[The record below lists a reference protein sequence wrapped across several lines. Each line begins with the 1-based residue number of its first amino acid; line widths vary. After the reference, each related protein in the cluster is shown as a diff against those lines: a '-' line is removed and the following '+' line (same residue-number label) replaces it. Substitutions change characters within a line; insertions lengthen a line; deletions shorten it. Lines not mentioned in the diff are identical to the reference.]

1 MERQSNEER
10 EQLKAIFVSL
20 TAAELVWD
28 YVDKVLRYCVDHR
41 VSNTI
46 KTSREVKRLRSYY
59 DEYTARNMA
68 PQGKRIVRAACKDFG
83 ENFGYDLL
91 VMYHS
96 LANELYRKYAGQEVS
111 HAEMR
116 TNALVCIMLLQALRS
131 IPGMA
136 RLPYQLEL
144 CDRLREYVKPYEL
157 DISLNVERC
166 QTILARRLQE
176 VPSMECSENFEE

>member
-1 MERQSNEER
+1 MTANEEK
-10 EQLKAIFVSL
+10 EQLKAVFISL
-20 TAAELVWD
+20 TAAEIVWG
-28 YVDKVLRYCVDHR
+28 YVDQVLRYCADNR
-41 VSNTI
+41 LSGTI

-83 ENFGYDLL
+83 DNFGYDLL

-96 LANELYRKYAGQEVS
+96 IANELYRKYAGQDVS

-116 TNALVCIMLLQALRS
+116 TNALCSIMLLQALRA

-136 RLPYQLEL
+136 RLPYQREL
-144 CDRLREYVKPYEL
+144 CELMRNYVKPYEL
-157 DISLNVERC
+157 DLTQNVERC
-166 QTILARRLQE
+166 QTILARRLAQ
-176 VPSMECSENFEE
+176 VPNMECTEYIED